1 MVISINSPQVDD
13 LIGGGIPPNS
23 PSILDAQIPKEYT
36 MSIQT
41 IVTQAVEKQAITAE
55 ELKNIRKMLEQLE
68 YSKDDLYAVADLTEA
83 MLSGHI
89 SRV

>member
-1 MVISINSPQVDD
+1 
-13 LIGGGIPPNS
+13 
-23 PSILDAQIPKEYT
+23 

-41 IVTQAVEKQAITAE
+41 IVTQAAEKQTITAE